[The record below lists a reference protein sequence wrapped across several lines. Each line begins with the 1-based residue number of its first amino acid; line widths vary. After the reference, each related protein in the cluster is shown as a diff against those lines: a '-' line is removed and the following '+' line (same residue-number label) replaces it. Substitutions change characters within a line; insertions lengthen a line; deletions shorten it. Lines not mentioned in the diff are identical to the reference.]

1 MKADGTI
8 IIDTAIQD
16 DGMKAGSK
24 EVEAAVRRMATSV
37 NDLGR
42 KSQIALQ
49 KQAASF
55 AKLNQA
61 YADQERKVK
70 DLEKEVEDYGNK
82 KIPTKQGIELVKEWK
97 EAEKTLDSLYEKIR
111 KIEKSQGLVGDFKI
125 KEMRRELEELN
136 KKIREMSA
144 IPKVRMTPAMS
155 AELRGYKEQ
164 YKKLE
169 QSLNGIISNNKKI
182 TSSSPYRRA
191 MADIEIYDGKVKQ
204 LKEDIKELI
213 NSGKAFTLGKDTA
226 KFSEMKSQYSAES
239 AKFKKM
245 GSDLGAAF
253 VQIKDEY
260 SDYLKRLKT
269 KPINKVVSLLKKLK
283 TQLLGV
289 HKSHKQAKKSADKFN
304 LSLGQVIKTTLL
316 YSTVSRAIS
325 TVTNGLKEGLD
336 NLAQYSDD
344 TNKALSMLMSS
355 MTRLKNSFATAF
367 SPLLEYVSPTLTKF
381 IDLLAESATWVAQ
394 LFAALSGKDT
404 YVRAVKVEEDYAASL
419 KDSNKE
425 LEEREKENEKV
436 TFSFD
441 QLIQAQEKSDTDG
454 SGEYTPPT
462 PDEMF
467 VTEEVPNQIKLQAD
481 AIKQT
486 FSDLFAPLKQS
497 WDAYGP
503 TVLAA
508 VSNAFSAIKQLAG
521 DVGASFMQ
529 VWNAE
534 GYGKAITDD
543 LLITFANLAQT
554 VANLVTQFDKA
565 WVAGDTGTNILR
577 HLGDIILEITGFL
590 REASESLKNWA
601 ADLDF
606 SPLLTSFD
614 RVLVALAPI
623 VGTIGDALLW
633 LLENVLEPLAK
644 WGLEQ
649 ALPAVFDLISA
660 ALTVFH
666 SVLVALEPLAQ
677 WLWESFLK
685 PLGEWTG
692 ELIISA
698 INQIVDWLLRFSD
711 WIDQNQG
718 TVQNFTVIIGA
729 FFAAWEVVN
738 LAKNISSVIGSIS
751 DFVKKIAS
759 AVKGV
764 SGLSAVLSALASP
777 TTLAV
782 VAIGAVVAAI
792 GLLIYNSEEARKFVS
807 DSFEKIKE
815 AVEPLCA
822 SVVELIGKISEII
835 LFLWDNILKP
845 LTQWV
850 ISTMVPI
857 LTGNIKMSG
866 ESFVD
871 TFVEIVEIIN
881 NFIEVL
887 SGLVDF
893 IAGVFSGDLNRALEG
908 IKSIFGGVVKAI
920 INTIEAAANII
931 EDTVVGIINTVTKAI
946 KAVAELFSVSSKNQ
960 PSGGYSG
967 NGYYSTAAYAAIPYR
982 MPRLATGT
990 VVPPRAGEFAAILG
1004 DNKRET
1010 EVVSPLSTI
1019 KQALKEALA
1028 EAGMAGSGE
1037 RDIHIELVLDGQR
1050 FARAVYKANNQETQ
1064 RVGVRMVTNG

>member
-82 KIPTKQGIELVKEWK
+82 RLPTQEYIEIQKQIS
-97 EAEKTLDSLYEKIR
+97 EAEKRLSRLREQQEKFLNAGGR
-111 KIEKSQGLVGDFKI
+111 KNSSTYKRLQYDIGELVNTI
-125 KEMRRELEELN
+125 KYAKGELRELE
-136 KKIREMSA
+136 STGGA
-144 IPKVRMTPAMS
+144 
-155 AELRGYKEQ
+155 Y
-164 YKKLE
+164 
-169 QSLNGIISNNKKI
+169 
-182 TSSSPYRRA
+182 
-191 MADIEIYDGKVKQ
+191 
-204 LKEDIKELI
+204 
-213 NSGKAFTLGKDTA
+213 TLGKD
-226 KFSEMKSQYSAES
+226 SQKYAALSDKYAAEAQKLS
-239 AKFKKM
+239 QM
-245 GSDLGAAF
+245 NDTLGASYARVKSEFIDYQNRLRGIDKNNKKATKSGNKLNRSLRDTKKAAKGAQMGIARMLGTSILFSF
-253 VQIKDEY
+253 VFQTI
-260 SDYLKRLKT
+260 
-269 KPINKVVSLLKKLK
+269 
-283 TQLLGV
+283 
-289 HKSHKQAKKSADKFN
+289 SAVMT
-304 LSLGQVIKTTLL
+304 GI
-316 YSTVSRAIS
+316 R
-325 TVTNGLKEGLD
+325 EGFE

-503 TVLAA
+503 VVLAA

-565 WVAGDTGTNILR
+565 WVAGGTGTNILR

-729 FFAAWEVVN
+729 FFAAWKVVN

-807 DSFEKIKE
+807 DAFEKIKE
-815 AVEPLCA
+815 AAEPLCENIA
-822 SVVELIGKISEII
+822 DLFGTISEVI
-835 LFLWDNILKP
+835 LFLWNEILKP
-845 LTQWV
+845 LAQW
-850 ISTMVPI
+850 IIATIIPIIVPI
-857 LTGNIKMSG
+857 IKTLG
-866 ESFVD
+866 AVFTDIFVG
-871 TFVEIVEIIN
+871 IIGVIN
-881 NFIEVL
+881 SVIQIL
-887 SGLVDF
+887 SGLIDF
-893 IAGVFSGDLNRALEG
+893 IIGIFTNDWERAWEGVKGIFSGIWDGIVAIVEG
-908 IKSIFGGVVKAI
+908 AMRVIGDIVDGIISTVQKAI
-920 INTIEAAANII
+920 
-931 EDTVVGIINTVTKAI
+931 D
-946 KAVAELFSVSSKNQ
+946 AVKRMFGVSSKNQ

>member
-82 KIPTKQGIELVKEWK
+82 RLPTQEYIEIQKQIS
-97 EAEKTLDSLYEKIR
+97 EAEKRLARLKDRQEKFVSSGGKTATLTKEYKASVQEVARLEKALDRAIERQIR
-111 KIEKSQGLVGDFKI
+111 FVETGGNRKSRAFQGMEYDIENLRTQLEKAKAEKDKLTQQTEPTTVFRKMQNDAEELANTIRYAKGELH
-125 KEMRRELEELN
+125 ELE
-136 KKIREMSA
+136 R
-144 IPKVRMTPAMS
+144 
-155 AELRGYKEQ
+155 
-164 YKKLE
+164 
-169 QSLNGIISNNKKI
+169 
-182 TSSSPYRRA
+182 
-191 MADIEIYDGKVKQ
+191 
-204 LKEDIKELI
+204 
-213 NSGKAFTLGKDTA
+213 SGGAYTLGKDTK
-226 KFSEMKSQYSAES
+226 KFADLSNKFASESQKLAQMKES
-239 AKFKKM
+239 
-245 GSDLGAAF
+245 LGASYARVENEF
-253 VQIKDEY
+253 TEY
-260 SDYLKRLKT
+260 KKRLFGVDSANKKAAKSGNKLNKSLKGT
-269 KPINKVVSLLKKLK
+269 KKAANGAQFGLTKMLGTSILLSFAF
-283 TQLLGV
+283 Q
-289 HKSHKQAKKSADKFN
+289 
-304 LSLGQVIKTTLL
+304 
-316 YSTVSRAIS
+316 AIS
-325 TVTNGLKEGLD
+325 AVMTRIREGFE

-367 SPLLEYVSPTLTKF
+367 SPLLEYVAPALTKF

-441 QLIQAQEKSDTDG
+441 QLIQAQEKSDTENKD
-454 SGEYTPPT
+454 EYTPPT

-503 TVLAA
+503 AVLAA

-614 RVLVALAPI
+614 RVLVAIRPI
-623 VGTIGDALLW
+623 VGDITDAILW
-633 LLENVLEPLAK
+633 LLNNALLPLAK
-644 WGLEQ
+644 WGIEQ
-649 ALPAVFDLISA
+649 ALPTVFDLIAA
-660 ALTVFH
+660 ALGALH
-666 SVLVALEPLAQ
+666 SVIEALKPLGT
-677 WLWESFLK
+677 WLWESFLQ
-685 PLGEWTG
+685 PLGRWTG
-692 ELIISA
+692 EMIISA
-698 INQIVDWLLRFSD
+698 LGKITDLLDKFAEWADENQTAIRN
-711 WIDQNQG
+711 I
-718 TVQNFTVIIGA
+718 TVAIA
-729 FFAAWEVVN
+729 SFFAAWKV
-738 LAKNISSVIGSIS
+738 
-751 DFVKKIAS
+751 
-759 AVKGV
+759 
-764 SGLSAVLSALASP
+764 
-777 TTLAV
+777 TQ
-782 VAIGAVVAAI
+782 
-792 GLLIYNSEEARKFVS
+792 LLGFI
-807 DSFEKIKE
+807 
-815 AVEPLCA
+815 
-822 SVVELIGKISEII
+822 
-835 LFLWDNILKP
+835 
-845 LTQWV
+845 Q
-850 ISTMVPI
+850 
-857 LTGNIKMSG
+857 MS
-866 ESFVD
+866 
-871 TFVEIVEIIN
+871 
-881 NFIEVL
+881 
-887 SGLVDF
+887 
-893 IAGVFSGDLNRALEG
+893 
-908 IKSIFGGVVKAI
+908 GGVVKALQAI
-920 INTIEAAANII
+920 AKAIGGATAAKIVDKAETMYLQALYAVDFVKSLGKSIEELGKFTKELAKATAEKVLATTKQKALTMATEAWNAMCAVGQSATAMLRNGFTALGNALSSPIGKFALVSAAITGLIALADVLSRNWSSMTPTEKMISGLLAAASAAG
-931 EDTVVGIINTVTKAI
+931 VL
-946 KAVAELFSVSSKNQ
+946 AVALGAI
-960 PSGGYSG
+960 GGAAGAAVVAGAITAGIAAATVAINAGKRAARSASY
-967 NGYYSTAAYAAIPYR
+967 NGSEYYSTAAYAAIPYR

>member
-82 KIPTKQGIELVKEWK
+82 RLPTQEYIEIQKQIS
-97 EAEKTLDSLYEKIR
+97 EAEKRLSRLREQQEKFLNAGGR
-111 KIEKSQGLVGDFKI
+111 KNSSTYKRLQYDIGELVNTI
-125 KEMRRELEELN
+125 KYAKGELRELE
-136 KKIREMSA
+136 STGGA
-144 IPKVRMTPAMS
+144 
-155 AELRGYKEQ
+155 Y
-164 YKKLE
+164 
-169 QSLNGIISNNKKI
+169 
-182 TSSSPYRRA
+182 
-191 MADIEIYDGKVKQ
+191 
-204 LKEDIKELI
+204 
-213 NSGKAFTLGKDTA
+213 TLGKD
-226 KFSEMKSQYSAES
+226 SQKYAALSDKYAAEAQKLS
-239 AKFKKM
+239 QM
-245 GSDLGAAF
+245 NDTLGASYARVKSEFIDYQNRLRGIDKNNKKATKSGNKLNRSLRDTKKAAKGAQMGIARMLGTSILFSF
-253 VQIKDEY
+253 VFQTI
-260 SDYLKRLKT
+260 
-269 KPINKVVSLLKKLK
+269 
-283 TQLLGV
+283 
-289 HKSHKQAKKSADKFN
+289 SAVMT
-304 LSLGQVIKTTLL
+304 GI
-316 YSTVSRAIS
+316 R
-325 TVTNGLKEGLD
+325 EGFE

-503 TVLAA
+503 VVLAA

-577 HLGDIILEITGFL
+577 
-590 REASESLKNWA
+590 EASESLKNWA

-614 RVLVALAPI
+614 RVLVAIRPI
-623 VGTIGDALLW
+623 VGDITDAILRLLDNALL
-633 LLENVLEPLAK
+633 PLAK
-644 WGLEQ
+644 WGIEQ

-660 ALTVFH
+660 ALAVLH
-666 SVLVALEPLAQ
+666 SVISANRPLSE
-677 WLWESFLK
+677 WFWEEFWK
-685 PLGEWTG
+685 PFGEWTG
-692 ELIISA
+692 KVVISA
-698 INQIVDWLLRFSD
+698 INQVVDWLLKFSD
-711 WIDQNQG
+711 WINQNQSAI
-718 TVQNFTVIIGA
+718 QNFSLIMES
-729 FFAAWEVVN
+729 FFAAWLVVEF
-738 LAKNISSVIGSIS
+738 AKNVQKVIGELSSFAKVI
-751 DFVKKIAS
+751 VG
-759 AVKGV
+759 AVKGA
-764 SGLSAVLSALASP
+764 SSFSTALLALASP

-782 VAIGAVVAAI
+782 AAIGAVIAAI
-792 GLLIYNSEEARKFVS
+792 ALLIYNSEDARKFVS
-807 DSFEKIKE
+807 EAFEKIKG

-850 ISTMVPI
+850 ISTIVPI
-857 LTGNIKMSG
+857 FADNIKATGKM
-866 ESFVD
+866 FVD
-871 TFVEIVEIIN
+871 TFVGIVEIIN

-920 INTIEAAANII
+920 INTIETAANII
-931 EDTVVGIINTVTKAI
+931 EDTVVSIINAVSKAI

>member
-82 KIPTKQGIELVKEWK
+82 RLPTQEYIEIQKQIS
-97 EAEKTLDSLYEKIR
+97 EAEKRLSRLREQQEKFLNAGGRENSSTYKRLQYDIG
-111 KIEKSQGLVGDFKI
+111 ELVNTI
-125 KEMRRELEELN
+125 KYAKGELRELE
-136 KKIREMSA
+136 STGGA
-144 IPKVRMTPAMS
+144 
-155 AELRGYKEQ
+155 Y
-164 YKKLE
+164 
-169 QSLNGIISNNKKI
+169 
-182 TSSSPYRRA
+182 
-191 MADIEIYDGKVKQ
+191 
-204 LKEDIKELI
+204 
-213 NSGKAFTLGKDTA
+213 TLGKD
-226 KFSEMKSQYSAES
+226 SQKYAALSDKYAAEAQKLS
-239 AKFKKM
+239 QM
-245 GSDLGAAF
+245 NDTLGASYARVKSEFIDYQNRLRGIDKNNKKATKSGNKLNRSLRDTKKAAKGAQMGIARMLGTSILFSF
-253 VQIKDEY
+253 VFQTI
-260 SDYLKRLKT
+260 
-269 KPINKVVSLLKKLK
+269 
-283 TQLLGV
+283 
-289 HKSHKQAKKSADKFN
+289 SAVMT
-304 LSLGQVIKTTLL
+304 GI
-316 YSTVSRAIS
+316 R
-325 TVTNGLKEGLD
+325 EGFE

-503 TVLAA
+503 VVLAA

-534 GYGKAITDD
+534 GYGKAIADD

-554 VANLVTQFDKA
+554 VANLITQFDKA
-565 WVAGDTGTNILR
+565 WVAGDTGTSILR

-590 REASESLKNWA
+590 REASDSLKNWA
-601 ADLDF
+601 ADLNF

-614 RVLVALAPI
+614 LVLVAIRPI
-623 VGTIGDALLW
+623 VGDITDAILW
-633 LLENVLEPLAK
+633 LLNNALLPLVK
-644 WGLEQ
+644 WGVEQ
-649 ALPAVFDLISA
+649 ALPAVFDLIAA
-660 ALTVFH
+660 ALGALH
-666 SVLVALEPLAQ
+666 SAIEA
-677 WLWESFLK
+677 LK
-685 PLGEWTG
+685 PLGMWLWENFLQPLGQWTG
-692 ELIISA
+692 EIVISA
-698 INQIVDWLLRFSD
+698 LGKIAELLDKFAGWVNENQQVVR
-711 WIDQNQG
+711 NM
-718 TVQNFTVIIGA
+718 TVAIA
-729 FFAAWEVVN
+729 SFFAAWKVTQLLGFIQMSGGVVEA
-738 LAKNISSVIGSIS
+738 LQAIAKAIGGATAAKIVDKAETMYLQALYAV
-751 DFVKKIAS
+751 DFVKGLGKSIEELGKFTKELAKATAEKVLATTKQKALTMATEAWNTMCAVGQSATAMLRNGFTALGNALSSPIGKFALVSAAITGLIALADVLSKNWSSMTPTEKMISGLLATAS
-759 AVKGV
+759 AAGV
-764 SGLSAVLSALASP
+764 LAVALGAIGGAAGA
-777 TTLAV
+777 AV
-782 VAIGAVVAAI
+782 VAGAI
-792 GLLIYNSEEARKFVS
+792 
-807 DSFEKIKE
+807 
-815 AVEPLCA
+815 
-822 SVVELIGKISEII
+822 
-835 LFLWDNILKP
+835 
-845 LTQWV
+845 T
-850 ISTMVPI
+850 
-857 LTGNIKMSG
+857 
-866 ESFVD
+866 
-871 TFVEIVEIIN
+871 
-881 NFIEVL
+881 
-887 SGLVDF
+887 
-893 IAGVFSGDLNRALEG
+893 AG
-908 IKSIFGGVVKAI
+908 I
-920 INTIEAAANII
+920 AAA
-931 EDTVVGIINTVTKAI
+931 TVAINAGKRASRS
-946 KAVAELFSVSSKNQ
+946 ASYSSNE
-960 PSGGYSG
+960 
-967 NGYYSTAAYAAIPYR
+967 YYSAAAYAAIPYR

-1010 EVVSPLSTI
+1010 EVVSPLSTM
-1019 KQALKEALA
+1019 KQAFKEALA
-1028 EAGMAGSGE
+1028 ETGISGGGE
-1037 RDIHIELVLDGQR
+1037 RDIHIELVLDWQR

>member
-82 KIPTKQGIELVKEWK
+82 RLPTQEYIEIQKQIS
-97 EAEKTLDSLYEKIR
+97 EAEKRLSRLREQQEKFLNAGGR
-111 KIEKSQGLVGDFKI
+111 KNSSTYKRLQYDIGELVNTI
-125 KEMRRELEELN
+125 KYAKGELRELE
-136 KKIREMSA
+136 STGGA
-144 IPKVRMTPAMS
+144 
-155 AELRGYKEQ
+155 Y
-164 YKKLE
+164 
-169 QSLNGIISNNKKI
+169 
-182 TSSSPYRRA
+182 
-191 MADIEIYDGKVKQ
+191 
-204 LKEDIKELI
+204 
-213 NSGKAFTLGKDTA
+213 TLGKD
-226 KFSEMKSQYSAES
+226 SQKYAALSDKYAAEAQKLS
-239 AKFKKM
+239 QM
-245 GSDLGAAF
+245 NDTLGASYARVKSEFIDYQNRLRGIDKNNKKATKSGNKLNRSLRDTKKAAKGAQMGIARMLGTSILFSF
-253 VQIKDEY
+253 VFQTI
-260 SDYLKRLKT
+260 
-269 KPINKVVSLLKKLK
+269 
-283 TQLLGV
+283 
-289 HKSHKQAKKSADKFN
+289 SAVMT
-304 LSLGQVIKTTLL
+304 GI
-316 YSTVSRAIS
+316 R
-325 TVTNGLKEGLD
+325 EGFE

-367 SPLLEYVSPTLTKF
+367 SPLLEYVAPALTKF

-503 TVLAA
+503 VVLAA

-729 FFAAWEVVN
+729 FFAAWKVVN

-807 DSFEKIKE
+807 DAFEKIKE
-815 AVEPLCA
+815 AAEPLCENIA
-822 SVVELIGKISEII
+822 DLFGTISEVI
-835 LFLWDNILKP
+835 LFLWNEILKP
-845 LTQWV
+845 LAQW
-850 ISTMVPI
+850 IIATIIPIIVPI
-857 LTGNIKMSG
+857 IKTLG
-866 ESFVD
+866 AVFTDIFVG
-871 TFVEIVEIIN
+871 IIGVIN
-881 NFIEVL
+881 SVIQIL
-887 SGLVDF
+887 SGLIDF
-893 IAGVFSGDLNRALEG
+893 IIGIFTNDWERAWEGVKGIFSGIWDGIVAIVEG
-908 IKSIFGGVVKAI
+908 AMRVIGDIVDGIISTVQKAI
-920 INTIEAAANII
+920 
-931 EDTVVGIINTVTKAI
+931 D
-946 KAVAELFSVSSKNQ
+946 AVKRMFGVSSKNQ

-1010 EVVSPLSTI
+1010 EVISPLSTI

>member
-82 KIPTKQGIELVKEWK
+82 RLPTQEYIEIQKQIS
-97 EAEKTLDSLYEKIR
+97 EAEKRLSRLREQQEKFLNAGGR
-111 KIEKSQGLVGDFKI
+111 KNSSTYKRLQYDIGELVNTI
-125 KEMRRELEELN
+125 KYAKGELRELE
-136 KKIREMSA
+136 STGGA
-144 IPKVRMTPAMS
+144 
-155 AELRGYKEQ
+155 Y
-164 YKKLE
+164 
-169 QSLNGIISNNKKI
+169 
-182 TSSSPYRRA
+182 
-191 MADIEIYDGKVKQ
+191 
-204 LKEDIKELI
+204 
-213 NSGKAFTLGKDTA
+213 TLGKD
-226 KFSEMKSQYSAES
+226 SQKYAALSDKYAAEAQKLS
-239 AKFKKM
+239 QM
-245 GSDLGAAF
+245 NDTLGASYARVKSEFIDYQNRLRGIDKNNKKATKSGNKLNRSLRDTKKAAKGAQMGIARMLGTSILFSF
-253 VQIKDEY
+253 VFQTI
-260 SDYLKRLKT
+260 
-269 KPINKVVSLLKKLK
+269 
-283 TQLLGV
+283 
-289 HKSHKQAKKSADKFN
+289 SAVMT
-304 LSLGQVIKTTLL
+304 GI
-316 YSTVSRAIS
+316 R
-325 TVTNGLKEGLD
+325 EGFE

-503 TVLAA
+503 VVLAA

-614 RVLVALAPI
+614 RVLVAIRPI
-623 VGTIGDALLW
+623 VGDITDAILRLLDNALL
-633 LLENVLEPLAK
+633 PLAK
-644 WGLEQ
+644 WGIEQ

-660 ALTVFH
+660 ALAVLH
-666 SVLVALEPLAQ
+666 SVISANRPLSE
-677 WLWESFLK
+677 WFWEEFWK
-685 PLGEWTG
+685 PFGEWTG
-692 ELIISA
+692 KVVISA
-698 INQIVDWLLRFSD
+698 INQVVDWLLKFSD
-711 WIDQNQG
+711 WINQNQSAI
-718 TVQNFTVIIGA
+718 QNFSLIMES
-729 FFAAWEVVN
+729 FFAAWLVVEF
-738 LAKNISSVIGSIS
+738 AKNVQKVIGELSSFAKVI
-751 DFVKKIAS
+751 VG
-759 AVKGV
+759 AVKGA
-764 SGLSAVLSALASP
+764 SSFSTALLALASP

-782 VAIGAVVAAI
+782 AAIGAVIAAI
-792 GLLIYNSEEARKFVS
+792 ALLIYNSEDARKFVS
-807 DSFEKIKE
+807 EAFEKIKG

-850 ISTMVPI
+850 ISTIVPI
-857 LTGNIKMSG
+857 FADNIKATGKM
-866 ESFVD
+866 FVD
-871 TFVEIVEIIN
+871 TFVGIVEIIN